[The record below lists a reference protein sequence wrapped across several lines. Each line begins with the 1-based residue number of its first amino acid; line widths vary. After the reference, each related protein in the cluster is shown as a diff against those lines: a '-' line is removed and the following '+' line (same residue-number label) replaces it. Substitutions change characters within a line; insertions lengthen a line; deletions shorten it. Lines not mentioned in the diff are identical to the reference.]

1 MQKQNLQLHKIK
13 NKMKINKYSKCSK
26 CNLNVKID
34 LIGLGRYEG
43 EFGRTI
49 PLQSNWGQF

>member
-13 NKMKINKYSKCSK
+13 NKIKNDKCSK

-34 LIGLGRYEG
+34 LIGLERYEG
-43 EFGRTI
+43 EQMVS
-49 PLQSNWGQF
+49 LVSN